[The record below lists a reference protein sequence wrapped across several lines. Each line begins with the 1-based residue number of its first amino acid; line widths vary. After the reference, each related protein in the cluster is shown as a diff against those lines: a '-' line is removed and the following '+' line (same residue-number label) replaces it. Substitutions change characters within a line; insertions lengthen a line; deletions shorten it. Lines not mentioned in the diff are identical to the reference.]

1 MIADVGRVVSWR
13 QEIHSRELRRHL
25 LERFAIIPARGG
37 SKRIPRKNL
46 REFHG
51 KPIIQ
56 WVLETLRE
64 VQIFDR
70 IIVSTEDQEI
80 SSLVKELGFEVPFQ
94 RPNELSDD
102 FSTTSDVATHAIEWL
117 VAEGAAAEAR
127 FLTMYPTAA
136 LATADHIIRAEH
148 LLDTD
153 GSNFVFVGAKFPSQ
167 TSRAWRKTSLGFLEA
182 LQPELQASR
191 TQDFDEDFYYDLGQ
205 FYWSTATSWQGTKQ
219 NPQLR
224 KMLEVSPLEVVDID
238 TEDDWK
244 IAEKLFLLSRK

>member
-1 MIADVGRVVSWR
+1 M
-13 QEIHSRELRRHL
+13 
-25 LERFAIIPARGG
+25 ERFAIVPARGG
-37 SKRIPRKNL
+37 SKRIPRKNV

-64 VQIFDR
+64 AQLFDR
-70 IIVSTEDQEI
+70 IIVSTENQEV
-80 SSLVKELGFEVPFQ
+80 SSVVRQLGFEVPFQ

-102 FSTTSDVATHAIEWL
+102 FSTTSDVASHAIEWL
-117 VAEGAAAEAR
+117 IAEGASTDAR

-136 LATADHIIRAEH
+136 LATADHIIRAEQ

-167 TSRAWRKTSLGFLEA
+167 TSRAWRKTSLGLFEA

-191 TQDFDEDFYYDLGQ
+191 TQDFDENLYYDLGQ
-205 FYWSTATSWQGTKQ
+205 FYWSTASSWKGTEQ
-219 NPQLR
+219 DPQLR

-238 TEDDWK
+238 TEHDWQF
-244 IAEKLFLLSRK
+244 AEKLFLIIRERGASLDSPF